1 MRVMMNWNIDD
12 IPVFVAIVD
21 RMGISAAADYL
32 HLPKSSVSRALS
44 RLEEALAVRLIE
56 RNSRRL
62 RITSEGSAFY
72 RQCLLIMEQVNE
84 ANALMAGLTAVP
96 SGKLV
101 VTLPMAFSRE
111 IVVQHL
117 NKFIQRYPKVTLD
130 IVITS
135 HPVDIIRDQ
144 IDVAVM
150 IGPLDDSELRAK
162 QLLSSPLIWVASP
175 EYLDQHA
182 LGVGP
187 EALCEH
193 VKICEKRYGKTKLA
207 IKYQE
212 KREHINLS
220 DVIHINDPI
229 AVREAVVHGS
239 GVSLIPSI
247 YCKKQLKSG
256 ALIEVYQDVELETSS
271 PILAVFPSR
280 RLISNK
286 VRAFIDF
293 LEQIVDLE

>member
-1 MRVMMNWNIDD
+1 MNVMMNWNIDD

-21 RMGISAAADYL
+21 TMGISAAAEYL
-32 HLPKSSVSRALS
+32 QLPKSTVSRALS
-44 RLEEALAVRLIE
+44 RLEDALAVRLIE

-62 RITSEGSAFY
+62 RITSEGAAFY

-84 ANALMAGLTAVP
+84 ASALMAGLTSVP

-162 QLLSSPLIWVASP
+162 QLLSSPLIWVTSP
-175 EYLDQHA
+175 EYRDQHE
-182 LGVGP
+182 LGEGS

-193 VKICEKRYGKTKLA
+193 VKICEKRYGKNKLA
-207 IKYQE
+207 VKYQE
-212 KREHINLS
+212 KREYINLS
-220 DVIHINDPI
+220 GVIHINDPI
-229 AVREAVVHGS
+229 AVREAVEHGS
-239 GVSLIPSI
+239 GISLIPLI

-256 ALIEVYQDVELETSS
+256 ALVQVYQDVELEASS

-293 LEQIVDLE
+293 LEQVVELA